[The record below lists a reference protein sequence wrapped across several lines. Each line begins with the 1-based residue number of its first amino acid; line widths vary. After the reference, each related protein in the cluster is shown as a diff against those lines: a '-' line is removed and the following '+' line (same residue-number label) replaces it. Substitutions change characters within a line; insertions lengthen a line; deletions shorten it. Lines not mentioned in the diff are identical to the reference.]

1 MSELYQCQQLVA
13 EDEVSFGTYAPQG
26 LQWLLLKLAR
36 VPPFYRGAFR
46 VPVSSLVRSL
56 ANKGVIDV
64 QRYGGCFRIRNSKNL
79 IENGLLIHPNYNK
92 IEIDFLLDGTPVGG
106 TFIDL
111 GANVGLYTLPLAI
124 KAGPK
129 GKVLAIDANPDI
141 VSVLAFNLHASG
153 IENVEIANVAVSDC
167 ETKARLEIRKD
178 DLAIV
183 EVEEAPDGNIY
194 TRTMIDVVNEAGLTE
209 VHTLKAD
216 IEGFEEKAIL
226 PYLEQCSE
234 ALKPNRIVIE
244 HLGRAGSG
252 ADCYPDFA
260 KHGYK
265 FVGKTRGNSLY
276 ERSD

>member
-1 MSELYQCQQLVA
+1 M
-13 EDEVSFGTYAPQG
+13 
-26 LQWLLLKLAR
+26 
-36 VPPFYRGAFR
+36 
-46 VPVSSLVRSL
+46 
-56 ANKGVIDV
+56 
-64 QRYGGCFRIRNSKNL
+64 
-79 IENGLLIHPNYNK
+79 
-92 IEIDFLLDGTPVGG
+92 
-106 TFIDL
+106 
-111 GANVGLYTLPLAI
+111 
-124 KAGPK
+124 
-129 GKVLAIDANPDI
+129 
-141 VSVLAFNLHASG
+141 
-153 IENVEIANVAVSDC
+153 
-167 ETKARLEIRKD
+167 
-178 DLAIV
+178 AIV